1 MTSIILDQEVYH
13 TNDFSPFALTDILT
27 ENSKKKQQTF
37 LHFWQYQQ
45 TVILGMKDT
54 RTPFLA
60 DGIKVIQHA
69 GFTPVIRNAGGLG
82 IISDQGILN
91 ISLIFPQE
99 DENRISI
106 DEGYEKML
114 ALTRQAFPV
123 YADKIEA
130 YEIKE
135 SYCPGTYDLSID
147 GKKFAGIA
155 QRRIKNGIS
164 VMMYLSVNGDQEKRG
179 ELMRQFYQ
187 QALKE
192 QFGTDG
198 YPAVRPTS
206 METLEELF
214 ATSLTVVQVKESF
227 IKAFDTMYPTS
238 ISMDSDAWQKANVSP
253 DEWQAQIERMN
264 QRNVL
269 KEMAYDNTL

>member
-1 MTSIILDQEVYH
+1 MAIS
-13 TNDFSPFALTDILT
+13 TDSYSWY
-27 ENSKKKQQTF
+27 ER
-37 LHFWQYQQ
+37 Y
-45 TVILGMKDT
+45 

-135 SYCPGTYDLSID
+135 VPTVQVRMTLVSMVKNLPGLP
-147 GKKFAGIA
+147 
-155 QRRIKNGIS
+155 N
-164 VMMYLSVNGDQEKRG
+164 V
-179 ELMRQFYQ
+179 
-187 QALKE
+187 ALKTGF
-192 QFGTDG
+192 Q
-198 YPAVRPTS
+198 S
-206 METLEELF
+206 
-214 ATSLTVVQVKESF
+214 
-227 IKAFDTMYPTS
+227 
-238 ISMDSDAWQKANVSP
+238 
-253 DEWQAQIERMN
+253 
-264 QRNVL
+264 
-269 KEMAYDNTL
+269 